1 MLCVLVQVIDM
12 IEHGIDE
19 FSNVVVGEGVVD
31 VFAVATRGD
40 DAAIA
45 QRAKPLRNGRFVGTA
60 RCYQFGD
67 TDLAVRDQFDE
78 AQASRVGDGLQQF
91 GGSTDGVGVATS
103 RPDAAVVVVMVVLTI
118 GSAVYSNHDFNIS
131 SIDEVCTRAPAGR
144 GPGGLSCRCGRVGRD
159 AC

>member
-1 MLCVLVQVIDM
+1 M
-12 IEHGIDE
+12 IEHGFDE
-19 FSNVVVGEGVVD
+19 SSHVVVGEGVVD

-45 QRAKPLRNGRFVGTA
+45 QRAEPLGDGRFVGTG
-60 RCYQFGD
+60 RCDQFGN

-103 RPDAAVVVVMVVLTI
+103 RPDAAVVVVDVVVVVVEI
-118 GSAVYSNHDFNIS
+118 GSAICSKHDVNIS
-131 SIDEVCTRAPAGR
+131 SIDEVFTPSTSREWAGWAQ
-144 GPGGLSCRCGRVGRD
+144 LSFRRRRP
-159 AC
+159 